1 MNRRWKTSLSRQ
13 FIWFMSGFLVLILL
27 SAIAL
32 GVYSQ
37 SIEQKYRTKVNQLRT
52 EQQYAVQLEDSL
64 NHMFFEARGYL
75 AFRLESPFLN
85 EYRKEQQ
92 TIDQKIDDLD
102 ERIKNSDQSAFIED
116 LRNYL
121 IRYDALFNQAITY
134 VENDNTSGLRGL
146 SQAGGGSD
154 LVYTMQD
161 RMREL
166 VTSIE
171 DEIYATEE
179 ELIERLSNIQFLFVV
194 FVIFLLLVATV
205 LAGIMARRIGK
216 PLQELAVASS
226 QVSSGESVEMPHVRR
241 ADELGELARAF
252 NLMVTNIQQNERAL
266 ITTNEALVKQSDEL
280 KSSKGELEQNVREMN
295 VQKLVLEHRN
305 ELNRSLAS
313 TLNKNEL
320 LQSIITNM
328 IRILNSD
335 KGLIVMLNQSRDYA
349 SLGISQDKVHQWIDR
364 MMDGPAV
371 KVIEQKRYHIV
382 RRTMTEGE
390 QGYHEGE
397 GNSSDLYL
405 PILSDDSV
413 VAILSITRIGKDFID
428 RELQELSGLSRQIS
442 LALDKLRLYETTE
455 NERMV
460 NMEIL
465 NTIREGIQLVDREGT
480 TRAVNDQMCTM
491 IDACIPDGVQVKPYD
506 EWSTKFLQQVDSE
519 DRDAV
524 QEYIRDVI
532 AGVKPKHG
540 ELIYQT
546 NAESSLFIQ
555 MYYEHI
561 YNADKFIGSIFVHR
575 DITREH
581 QVDEMKNEFVST
593 VSHELRTPLSSVL
606 GFTELMLAKELKP
619 EKQKKYLNT
628 IYKEAKRL
636 TSLIN
641 DFLDIQRM
649 EAGKQNYEKVHI
661 NLKEIVEEVLDSY
674 RVNTTKHSF
683 IIEDSADKHEVTGD
697 ADKIKQVFN
706 NFISNAVKY
715 SPHGGSIVIR
725 FYEKH
730 EGLFVDIKD
739 EGLGIPEDALSKLF
753 TKFYRVDNSD
763 RRQIG
768 GTGLGLAI
776 SKEIMAAHK
785 GDVTV
790 TSVLGIGSTFTL
802 FFPIARKKPLLSE
815 KSGDERDA
823 AVLIV
828 EDDDSLALLLM
839 EEITENGWS
848 VHHCRSGE
856 TAIKLLETMNPQGI
870 VLDIMLDGRMNG
882 WDVLKAVKEKE
893 HTKDIPIFVSTVSEE
908 KQRGFDLGASDYLI
922 KPYPPKKL
930 TKSLVKSL
938 ANKTNNGKILVPD
951 YSIEDTDEG
960 LSE

>member
-1 MNRRWKTSLSRQ
+1 MNKRWKTSLSKQ

-37 SIEQKYRTKVNQLRT
+37 SVEQKYRTKVNQLRT

-85 EYRKEQQ
+85 EYRKEQE

-102 ERIKNSDQSAFIED
+102 ERITDSDQSAFIED
-116 LRNYL
+116 LRKYL
-121 IRYDALFNQAITY
+121 IRYDSLLNQAMTF
-134 VENDNTSGLRGL
+134 VENDSTSGLRSL
-146 SQAGGGSD
+146 SQGGGGSD
-154 LVYTMQD
+154 LVYTMRD

-166 VTSIE
+166 VRSIE
-171 DEIYATEE
+171 DEIYSTEE

-194 FVIFLLLVATV
+194 FVIFLLLIATII
-205 LAGIMARRIGK
+205 AGIMARRIGK

-241 ADELGELARAF
+241 EDELGELARAF
-252 NLMVTNIQQNERAL
+252 NLMVSNIQQNERAL
-266 ITTNEALVKQSDEL
+266 ITTNEALVKQSEEL
-280 KSSKGELEQNVREMN
+280 KGSKSELEQNVQEMN

-328 IRILNSD
+328 IYILNSD
-335 KGLIVMLNQSRDYA
+335 KGLVVMMNQGRDYA
-349 SLGISQDKVHQWIDR
+349 SLGIRQDKVHEWIDS
-364 MMDGPAV
+364 MMDGPVV
-371 KVIEQKRYHIV
+371 KVIDQKKHHIV
-382 RRTMTEGE
+382 RRTMTAGEG
-390 QGYHEGE
+390 GYHDGV
-397 GNSSDLYL
+397 GHSSDLYL

-413 VAILSITRIGKDFID
+413 VAILCITRIGKDFNNQ
-428 RELQELSGLSRQIS
+428 ELQQISGLSGQIS

-480 TRAVNDQMCTM
+480 TRAINNQMCTM
-491 IDACIPDGVQVKPYD
+491 LDTCFPEGDQEKSYG
-506 EWSTKFLQQVDSE
+506 EWSKKFLQQVDSK

-524 QEYIRDVI
+524 QEYICNVI
-532 AGVKPKHG
+532 AGVKPKQS
-540 ELIYQT
+540 ELIYQA
-546 NAESSLFIQ
+546 NGEASLFIQ

-606 GFTELMLAKELKP
+606 GFTELMLSKELKP

-649 EAGKQNYEKVHI
+649 EAGKQNYEKKPV
-661 NLKEIVEEVLDSY
+661 NLQEIVEEVLDSY
-674 RVNTTKHSF
+674 RINATKHSF
-683 IIEDSADKHEVTGD
+683 FIEDLTDCYELIGD

-715 SPHGGSIVIR
+715 SPDGGSIVIR
-725 FYEKH
+725 FYEKQ
-730 EGLFVDIKD
+730 GNLFVDIED

-776 SKEIMAAHK
+776 SKEIVTAH
-785 GDVTV
+785 GGGVTV
-790 TSVLGIGSTFTL
+790 TSALGKGSTFTL
-802 FFPIARKKPLLSE
+802 SFPLTTKKEMQPE
-815 KSGDERDA
+815 KSDDEMDA

-882 WDVLKAVKEKE
+882 WDVLKAAKEKE

-930 TKSLVKSL
+930 TKSLIKSL
-938 ANKTNNGKILVPD
+938 VNKTNNGKILVPD
-951 YSIEDTDEG
+951 YSIEDTEEG
-960 LSE
+960 S

>member
-1 MNRRWKTSLSRQ
+1 
-13 FIWFMSGFLVLILL
+13 MSGFLILILL

-32 GVYSQ
+32 GMYSQ
-37 SIEQKYRTKVNQLRT
+37 SVEQKYRTKVNQLRT

-85 EYRKEQQ
+85 EYRKEQE

-102 ERIKNSDQSAFIED
+102 QRITDSDQSAFIED

-121 IRYDALFNQAITY
+121 IRYDALLDQAKAY
-134 VENDNTSGLRGL
+134 VENDSTSGLRTL
-146 SQAGGGSD
+146 SQGGGGSD

-166 VTSIE
+166 VRSIE
-171 DEIYATEE
+171 DDIYSTEE

-194 FVIFLLLVATV
+194 FVIFLLLIATI

-241 ADELGELARAF
+241 EDELGELARAF
-252 NLMVTNIQQNERAL
+252 NLMVSNIQQNERAL
-266 ITTNEALVKQSDEL
+266 IMTNEALVKQSDEL
-280 KSSKGELEQNVREMN
+280 KGSKSELEQNVQEMN

-328 IRILNSD
+328 IYILNSD
-335 KGLIVMLNQSRDYA
+335 KGLVVMMNQSKDYA
-349 SLGISQDKVHQWIDR
+349 SQGIRQDKVHQWIDS
-364 MMDGPAV
+364 MMDGPVV
-371 KVIEQKRYHIV
+371 KVIDQKKHHIV
-382 RRTMTEGE
+382 RRTMTQGEG
-390 QGYHEGE
+390 GYHEGV
-397 GNSSDLYL
+397 GHSSDLYL
-405 PILSDDSV
+405 PILSDGSV
-413 VAILSITRIGKDFID
+413 VAILCITRIGRNFID
-428 RELQELSGLSRQIS
+428 QELQELSGLSRQIS

-460 NMEIL
+460 NREIL

-491 IDACIPDGVQVKPYD
+491 LDACFPDGENEKPYS
-506 EWSTKFLQQVDSE
+506 EWSEKFLEQVNSK
-519 DRDAV
+519 DREVV
-524 QEYIRDVI
+524 QDYIRDVI
-532 AGVKPKHG
+532 AGIKPKQS

-561 YNADKFIGSIFVHR
+561 YNAEKFIGSIFVHR

-606 GFTELMLAKELKP
+606 GFTELMLSKELKP

-628 IYKEAKRL
+628 IYKEAIRL

-649 EAGKQNYEKVHI
+649 EAGKQNYEKVRI

-683 IIEDSADKHEVTGD
+683 VIEDSADYHEITGD

-715 SPHGGSIVIR
+715 SPDGGSIVIR
-725 FYEKH
+725 FYEKQDH
-730 EGLFVDIKD
+730 LFVDIKD
-739 EGLGIPEDALSKLF
+739 NGLGIPEDALNQLF

-776 SKEIMAAHK
+776 SKEIMAAHE

-790 TSVLGIGSTFTL
+790 SSVLGKGSTFTL
-802 FFPIARKKPLLSE
+802 VFPITRKKPSLSE
-815 KSGDERDA
+815 KPSDEQDP

-856 TAIKLLETMNPQGI
+856 TAIKLLEKMNPQGI
-870 VLDIMLDGRMNG
+870 VLDIMLEGRMNG
-882 WDVLKAVKEKE
+882 WDVLKAVKEMD
-893 HTKDIPIFVSTVSEE
+893 HTKNIPIFVSTVSEE

-930 TKSLVKSL
+930 TTSLVKSL
-938 ANKTNNGKILVPD
+938 ANNTNDGKILVPD
-951 YSIEDTDEG
+951 YSIEDIE
-960 LSE
+960 